1 MINKKGFISSGP
13 ATVFLYFGFILLVII
28 FYFVL
33 RLTIGETKV
42 PISGKIEDVGANY
55 EVLNYL
61 RIPVKFTI
69 DDKDINTDMGDLLV
83 RYFLAQG
90 TKDEGKFQVFI
101 IKKTEEIFNEKYPN
115 LKWKLKV
122 SDKTNDF
129 AKTVASGETTSKLT
143 KEDTLVKEFSIVC
156 ILIPNPESKNPIKVE
171 FNFLNLNVNAF
182 VRSKFYSL
190 KNMEFN
196 C

>member
-1 MINKKGFISSGP
+1 
-13 ATVFLYFGFILLVII
+13 
-28 FYFVL
+28 L